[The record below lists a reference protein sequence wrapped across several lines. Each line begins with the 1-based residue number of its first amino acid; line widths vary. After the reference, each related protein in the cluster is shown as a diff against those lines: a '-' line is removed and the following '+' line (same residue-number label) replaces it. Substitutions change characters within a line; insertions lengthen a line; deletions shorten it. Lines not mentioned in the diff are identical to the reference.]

1 METINNSL
9 KGSALIKR
17 DLIKIELSFDLNKF
31 TNLQKIFSDSK
42 DTRKKFL
49 SAGFTLPQGSDVRVV
64 ELEGGQAAE
73 ADGEDGQVVG
83 GAHAGANVI
92 KLLVFITQSYSKMLD

>member
-1 METINNSL
+1 M
-9 KGSALIKR
+9 KGSALIKSFKC
-17 DLIKIELSFDLNKF
+17 DSIVIELAFDLTKF
-31 TNLQKIFSDSK
+31 TKLQNIFSECKS
-42 DTRKKFL
+42 TLKKFL
-49 SAGFTLPQGSDVRVV
+49 SVRFALPQGSDVRVV

-92 KLLVFITQSYSKMLD
+92 KLLVFVTQSYSQMLD